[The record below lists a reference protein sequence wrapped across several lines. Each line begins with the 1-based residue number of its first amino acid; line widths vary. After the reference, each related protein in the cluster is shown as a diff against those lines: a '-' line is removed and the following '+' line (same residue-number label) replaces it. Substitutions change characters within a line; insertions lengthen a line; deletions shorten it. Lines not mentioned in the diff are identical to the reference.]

1 MKTKK
6 IIKKQ
11 DELMRKMK
19 EFVYRF
25 YRKYP
30 ETTVK
35 LARE

>member
-6 IIKKQ
+6 AKK
-11 DELMRKMK
+11 ESKLMKKMR
-19 EFVYRF
+19 EFVYEF